1 MATKTTTSDPYIG
14 EIRHVQVPSNLGKN
28 VDDITWALGN
38 AIMVYEIYGGPDVG
52 WYLVSD
58 QATAKKNYENQAFT
72 QSVVSDQQEAG
83 LEPVSNPSLAKAG
96 TSTGGSLR
104 YPSDI
109 AVTDKSHYVL
119 FDFKKYN
126 PPFSRTGQYSVNA
139 PDVNGTVT
147 VSEDS
152 LANYNQSAEM
162 MTPSGAPQIML
173 YMPEGIASSYKT
185 NWDGKAFGNAVAGIL
200 KGAGSAADGA
210 YMDSIRST
218 AAIVSNQWEKLPA
231 TLGAAAIQKAAKSVT
246 GDSIGMQD
254 VFSAIGGGILN
265 PNVELIFGGHD
276 LRTLT
281 LTFLMVPYNKK
292 EAEIIELIVRTFKKS
307 MLPSM
312 NGQGQDFWSTQNE
325 KATDT
330 NRAWLAGW
338 GGKRKTLSEMTTFIS
353 NPDLVKVTFMQGSGV
368 NSKVSQFKTMSI
380 TDFDVN
386 YTPDGTYAVGPD
398 GYPVATQIQVNLMES
413 KLVYAEDIDQ
423 GY

>member
-1 MATKTTTSDPYIG
+1 MATKTTTADPKLGDLRIDPVRSFFLRDEV
-14 EIRHVQVPSNLGKN
+14 EIVYQVYAGDGVWNDVADQVQ
-28 VDDITWALGN
+28 
-38 AIMVYEIYGGPDVG
+38 
-52 WYLVSD
+52 
-58 QATAKKNYENQAFT
+58 AKKNFDNQAFA
-72 QSVVSDQQEAG
+72 QAVVSDQQEAG
-83 LEPVSNPSLAKAG
+83 LEPVSG
-96 TSTGGSLR
+96 TSLDGGSLR

-126 PPFSRTGQYSVNA
+126 PPFSRTGQYSTTT
-139 PDVNGTVT
+139 DTNGTTT
-147 VSEDS
+147 VNEDTLTS
-152 LANYNQSAEM
+152 YNQSAEM

-173 YMPEGIASSYKT
+173 YMPEGIAASYKT

-200 KGAGSAADGA
+200 KGAGSAADGQ

-218 AAIVSNQWEKLPA
+218 AKIISNQWEKLPA

-292 EAEIIELIVRTFKKS
+292 EAEIIERIVRTFKKS

-325 KATDT
+325 KAQD
-330 NRAWLAGW
+330 RIVW

-353 NPDLVKVTFMQGSGV
+353 NPDLVKVTFMKGGGV
-368 NSKVSQFKTMSI
+368 NDRVSQFKTMSI

>member
-1 MATKTTTSDPYIG
+1 MATTTTTSDPYIG

-28 VDDITWALGN
+28 VDDITYALGN
-38 AIMVYEIYGGPDVG
+38 AIMVYEVYGGPDVG
-52 WYLVSD
+52 WYLVGD
-58 QATAKKNYENQAFT
+58 QATAKKNYENQAFA

-83 LEPVSNPSLAKAG
+83 LEPVSG
-96 TSTGGSLR
+96 TSLDGGSLR

-126 PPFSRTGQYSVNA
+126 PPFSRTGQYSTTT
-139 PDVNGTVT
+139 DTNGTTT

-200 KGAGSAADGA
+200 KGAGSAADGQ

-218 AAIVSNQWEKLPA
+218 AKIISNQWEKLPA
-231 TLGAAAIQKAAKSVT
+231 TLGAAAIQKAAKAVT

-292 EAEIIELIVRTFKKS
+292 EAQIIEGIVKTFKKS

-353 NPDLVKVTFMQGSGV
+353 NPDLVKVTFMQGGGV
-368 NSKVSQFKTMSI
+368 NSKISQFKTMSI

-413 KLVYAEDIDQ
+413 KLVYAEDIDS

>member
-1 MATKTTTSDPYIG
+1 MATKTTTADPKLGDLRIDPVRSFFLREEV
-14 EIRHVQVPSNLGKN
+14 EIVYQVYAGDGVWN
-28 VDDITWALGN
+28 
-38 AIMVYEIYGGPDVG
+38 DVA
-52 WYLVSD
+52 D
-58 QATAKKNYENQAFT
+58 QATAKKNYENQSFV

-83 LEPVSNPSLAKAG
+83 LKPVSNTKLSDK
-96 TSTGGSLR
+96 GSLR

-126 PPFSRTGQYSVNA
+126 PPFSRTGQYSTTT
-139 PDVNGTVT
+139 DTNGTTT
-147 VSEDS
+147 VNENT

-162 MTPSGAPQIML
+162 MTPSGANQIML
-173 YMPEGIASSYKT
+173 YMPEGIAASYKT

-200 KGAGSAADGA
+200 KGAGNAADGA

-218 AAIVSNQWEKLPA
+218 AKIVSNQWEKLPA

-292 EAEIIELIVRTFKKS
+292 EAQIIEGIVKTFKKS

-325 KATDT
+325 KAED
-330 NRAWLAGW
+330 RIVW

-353 NPDLVKVTFMQGSGV
+353 NPDLVKVTFMKGGGV
-368 NSKVSQFKTMSI
+368 NDRVSQFKTMSI

-413 KLVYAEDIDQ
+413 KLVYAEDIDA

>member
-1 MATKTTTSDPYIG
+1 MASPTNTSDTQWIG
-14 EIRHVQVPSNLGKN
+14 PDTTLDKDSTKVGDVRQVYDRKQGHYY
-28 VDDITWALGN
+28 
-38 AIMVYEIYGGPDVG
+38 VYEVWNGEQWVCPN
-52 WYLVSD
+52 D
-58 QATAKKNYENQAFT
+58 QVQAKHDYENQEFNQRIAKA
-72 QSVVSDQQEAG
+72 QQEAG
-83 LEPVSNPSLAKAG
+83 LEPVGG
-96 TSTGGSLR
+96 TSLDGGSLR

-119 FDFKKYN
+119 FDFKRYN
-126 PPFSRTGQYSVNA
+126 PPFSPAGGYTTTTDTLGTTRVDDYSL
-139 PDVNGTVT
+139 
-147 VSEDS
+147 DS
-152 LANYNQSAEM
+152 YNQSSNM
-162 MTPSGAPQIML
+162 MAPSGAPQIML
-173 YMPEGIASSYKT
+173 YMPEGVAASYKT

-200 KGAGSAADGA
+200 KGAGSAADGQ

-218 AAIVSNQWEKLPA
+218 AKIISNQWEKLPA

-325 KATDT
+325 KAQD
-330 NRAWLAGW
+330 RLKGW

-353 NPDLVKVTFMQGSGV
+353 NPDLVKVTFMKGGGV
-368 NSKVSQFKTMSI
+368 NDRISQFKTMSI

>member
-1 MATKTTTSDPYIG
+1 MATKTTTADPKLGDLRIDPVRSFFLRDEV
-14 EIRHVQVPSNLGKN
+14 EIVYQVYAGDGVWNDVADQVQ
-28 VDDITWALGN
+28 
-38 AIMVYEIYGGPDVG
+38 
-52 WYLVSD
+52 
-58 QATAKKNYENQAFT
+58 AKKNFDNQAFA
-72 QSVVSDQQEAG
+72 QAVVSDQQEAG
-83 LEPVSNPSLAKAG
+83 LEPVSG
-96 TSTGGSLR
+96 TSLDGGSLR

-126 PPFSRTGQYSVNA
+126 PPFSRTGQYSTTT
-139 PDVNGTVT
+139 DTNGTTT
-147 VSEDS
+147 VNEDTLTS
-152 LANYNQSAEM
+152 YNQSAEM

-173 YMPEGIASSYKT
+173 YMPEGIAASYKT

-200 KGAGSAADGA
+200 KGAGSAADGQ

-218 AAIVSNQWEKLPA
+218 AKIISNQWEKLPA

-292 EAEIIELIVRTFKKS
+292 EAEIIERIVKTFKKS

-325 KATDT
+325 KAQD
-330 NRAWLAGW
+330 RIVW

-353 NPDLVKVTFMQGSGV
+353 NPDLVKVTFMKGGGV
-368 NSKVSQFKTMSI
+368 NDRVSQFKTMSI

>member
-1 MATKTTTSDPYIG
+1 MATKTTTADPKLGDLRIDPVRSFFLRDEV
-14 EIRHVQVPSNLGKN
+14 EIVYQVYAGDGVWNDVADQVQ
-28 VDDITWALGN
+28 
-38 AIMVYEIYGGPDVG
+38 
-52 WYLVSD
+52 
-58 QATAKKNYENQAFT
+58 AKKNFDNQAFA
-72 QSVVSDQQEAG
+72 QAIVSDQQEAG
-83 LEPVSNPSLAKAG
+83 LEPVSG
-96 TSTGGSLR
+96 TSLDGGSLR

-126 PPFSRTGQYSVNA
+126 PPFSRTGQYSTTT
-139 PDVNGTVT
+139 DTNGTTT
-147 VSEDS
+147 VNEDTLTS
-152 LANYNQSAEM
+152 YNQSAEM

-173 YMPEGIASSYKT
+173 YMPEGIAASYKT

-200 KGAGSAADGA
+200 KGAGSAADGQ

-218 AAIVSNQWEKLPA
+218 AKIISNQWEKLPA

-292 EAEIIELIVRTFKKS
+292 EAEIIERIVRTFKKS

-325 KATDT
+325 KAQD
-330 NRAWLAGW
+330 RIVW

-353 NPDLVKVTFMQGSGV
+353 NPDLVKVTFMQGGGV